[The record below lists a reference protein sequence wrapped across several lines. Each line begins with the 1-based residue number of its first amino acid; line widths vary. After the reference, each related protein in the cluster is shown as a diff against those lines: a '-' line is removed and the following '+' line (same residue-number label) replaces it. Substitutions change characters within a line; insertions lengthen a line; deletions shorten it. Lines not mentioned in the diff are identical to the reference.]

1 MGVVTSQEII
11 SLPTSTTA
19 APTHSQGH
27 EVQQVCPMAGCTYT
41 SYPTSDPNMLSA
53 CVNQITMHMK
63 YANDVSMSES
73 GGGGAGNNNINPQP
87 DMSYREYKEAT
98 KQRTV
103 KKVIDDASRNLCEA
117 CYFAVSLDNKVLAQ
131 NMPVATSPVNTLV
144 DFSHLGVDV
153 SSKET
158 TKSCTTEP
166 RPTPGSGTSGT
177 PTSRVSTPQ
186 ETRWCVKAAYNYAAM
201 HGQFHPM
208 DWSPKALLKTMLDKM
223 FEGPATVDQ
232 YVRLFE
238 RFISE
243 KGGRA

>member
-87 DMSYREYKEAT
+87 DVLPRIQRGHQAENREEGDRRC
-98 KQRTV
+98 Q
-103 KKVIDDASRNLCEA
+103 
-117 CYFAVSLDNKVLAQ
+117 
-131 NMPVATSPVNTLV
+131 
-144 DFSHLGVDV
+144 
-153 SSKET
+153 
-158 TKSCTTEP
+158 
-166 RPTPGSGTSGT
+166 
-177 PTSRVSTPQ
+177 PQ
-186 ETRWCVKAAYNYAAM
+186 
-201 HGQFHPM
+201 P
-208 DWSPKALLKTMLDKM
+208 L
-223 FEGPATVDQ
+223 
-232 YVRLFE
+232 
-238 RFISE
+238 
-243 KGGRA
+243 